1 MKLFLNNEEN
11 KSFPPIKP
19 KKNPPNGF
27 FCTTNY
33 KRPVFFFVPALCN
46 ICLLSKTSQ
55 KKKLQDG

>member
-1 MKLFLNNEEN
+1 MKLFLNIEEN

-19 KKNPPNGF
+19 KKNPPTGF
-27 FCTTNY
+27 FLPQII
-33 KRPVFFFVPALCN
+33 KDLFFFVPALCN

>member
-19 KKNPPNGF
+19 KKNLQMAF

-33 KRPVFFFVPALCN
+33 KRPVFLFLLYVTFVFCQKQA
-46 ICLLSKTSQ
+46 K